1 MFKKSKK
8 VQNIISLEIIFN
20 ESKIIEWIKNDFKGD
35 LLLGEINDESV
46 KISRFIDILP
56 HPNGTDSIF
65 FHRKTNRFSNFL
77 DAYELGVFQN
87 SDKILGVEWKLVE
100 NYLVLYILISN
111 NNGQEDA
118 KPILI
123 VPTLKMYQMQI
134 ERFIKDDK
142 IKYVQDKYHSRIL
155 KLDDKG
161 FSTPYLNKV
170 SEEYLIGGSG
180 DNLIY
185 KNDLSCVAIY
195 SSPSLMNYNLE

>member
-1 MFKKSKK
+1 MFKNKK

-20 ESKIIEWIKNDFKGD
+20 ESKIIEWIQNDFKGD
-35 LLLGEINDESV
+35 LLLGEEKDEDIKV
-46 KISRFIDILP
+46 SRLVDILP

-77 DAYELGVFQN
+77 DAYEFGVFEN

-100 NYLVLYILISN
+100 NYLVLYVLVPSN
-111 NNGQEDA
+111 KEQEDS

-123 VPTLKMYQMQI
+123 VPTFKISQMQI
-134 ERFIKDDK
+134 KRFVEDDEIKR
-142 IKYVQDKYHSRIL
+142 IQDKYNPKIL
-155 KLDDKG
+155 NLNDKE
-161 FSTPYLNKV
+161 FSAQYLNRV
-170 SEEYLIGGSG
+170 SEQYLRGGSG

-195 SSPSLMNYNLE
+195 SSPSLMNYNFN